1 MKIANPC
8 KRQCTGSIIL
18 PMLVSDAVHRQ
29 LIEVLTTS
37 GLAAGK
43 A

>member
-8 KRQCTGSIIL
+8 KRQFTGSIIL
-18 PMLVSDAVHRQ
+18 PMLGSDTVHHH